1 MLAKNT
7 NEEQRGGHMTPEEIA
22 ERFSIFDDWE
32 ERYAYII
39 DLGRKLPPFEEQAK
53 TEENLVRG
61 CISQVWLTSRF
72 DGDKIHFSA
81 DSDAVIVKG
90 LIAIVLMIHSDKTPT
105 EILALKVDDLFE
117 QLGLGG
123 HVTINR
129 RNGFYSMLETI
140 KRQARA
146 HAA

>member
-1 MLAKNT
+1 
-7 NEEQRGGHMTPEEIA
+7 MTPVEIA
-22 ERFSIFDDWE
+22 ERFSVFDDWE

-39 DLGRKLPPFEEQAK
+39 DLGRKLPPFDEEAK
-53 TEENLVRG
+53 NEENLVRG
-61 CISQVWLTSRF
+61 CISRVWLTSRF
-72 DGDKIHFSA
+72 DGQKIHFAA

-90 LIAIVLMIHSDKTPT
+90 LIAIVLMIHSDKTPN
-105 EILALKVDDLFE
+105 EILALNVDNLFE

-140 KRQARA
+140 RKLAGA